1 MVTFTHV
8 PVKLEISK
16 DTLAS
21 VIDVLER
28 INGNNLN
35 NIYRIE
41 TSFHVGSVKQA
52 DTVLTGIETLKNLG
66 VLSAYQADA
75 ALRQIDGFLRTYL
88 K

>member
-41 TSFHVGSVKQA
+41 TSFHVGSIKQA